1 MKKIEES
8 ELPENWELIDSE
20 LQRKF
25 SDELKREL
33 PSGHVLLGVNA
44 SAIARRSGRDD
55 FLFILEGHIKRQL
68 TWPVQRQL
76 S

>member
-25 SDELKREL
+25 SDE
-33 PSGHVLLGVNA
+33 V
-44 SAIARRSGRDD
+44 ARNS
-55 FLFILEGHIKRQL
+55 
-68 TWPVQRQL
+68 
-76 S
+76 